1 MKPTVFIHTNDKQM
15 IGAKLSAYSLKTR
28 SKSPDAFEVKI
39 IKLEESPHLY
49 KREGL
54 SYLRKGRDAIW
65 HNNDLQSFSPLRMI
79 VPQLMNFSGR
89 ALLID
94 PDIFAVG
101 DVFDLLSRDMKGKS
115 IICRHIEDGYKGNG
129 NKFYATSVML
139 LDCEKL
145 THWQWDAQL
154 DAMFNKQLDYGDWIS
169 LKLENPEHIGRLE
182 EEWNHFDTLN
192 ENTQLLHN
200 TERSTQPWK
209 TGLEVDY
216 DTNVKQLK
224 IGTGFFKRVLAKF
237 GVVKKEVVSSDS
249 KQYMPHPDFNQER
262 FFLHLLKECMDLGV
276 IDADYLNQQIS
287 ESNLRKDI
295 FEQLEKVS

>member
-1 MKPTVFIHTNDKQM
+1 
-15 IGAKLSAYSLKTR
+15 
-28 SKSPDAFEVKI
+28 
-39 IKLEESPHLY
+39 
-49 KREGL
+49 
-54 SYLRKGRDAIW
+54 
-65 HNNDLQSFSPLRMI
+65 
-79 VPQLMNFSGR
+79 
-89 ALLID
+89 
-94 PDIFAVG
+94 
-101 DVFDLLSRDMKGKS
+101 
-115 IICRHIEDGYKGNG
+115 
-129 NKFYATSVML
+129 
-139 LDCEKL
+139 
-145 THWQWDAQL
+145 
-154 DAMFNKQLDYGDWIS
+154 
-169 LKLENPEHIGRLE
+169 
-182 EEWNHFDTLN
+182 
-192 ENTQLLHN
+192 LHN
-200 TERSTQPWK
+200 TERLTQPWK